1 MELFSAIKKNATT
14 PGGGGQ
20 SNLMFSFFLFCWTGE
35 MAPVGCGV
43 DRGSRNFFPLSSSA
57 AAAAAAAAASFTYNR
72 VGWIL
77 LCIKKPSSAAS
88 RVLRP
93 LLLWV
98 KGTPDC
104 FLSDRSGRA
113 GSPELLSSELSVRQI
128 RGRAKSISTLGN
140 RSGRSL
146 VTTLDPPGR
155 ARLPK
160 STGIFPRRSKIE
172 SNFKLLPPPPPPTRR
187 PCPSLGCISLK
198 K

>member
-1 MELFSAIKKNATT
+1 MEEFAPGQKRGTCCTKHRRFTWDLRRSCPPRLDGSMELFSAIKKNATT

-113 GSPELLSSELSVRQI
+113 GSPELLSSELSV
-128 RGRAKSISTLGN
+128 
-140 RSGRSL
+140 
-146 VTTLDPPGR
+146 
-155 ARLPK
+155 
-160 STGIFPRRSKIE
+160 
-172 SNFKLLPPPPPPTRR
+172 
-187 PCPSLGCISLK
+187 CPSN
-198 K
+198 

>member
-104 FLSDRSGRA
+104 FNSVRSVRA
-113 GSPELLSSELSVRQI
+113 GGFTRAPLLRTVCLSV
-128 RGRAKSISTLGN
+128 KLGAARN
-140 RSGRSL
+140 RSPRSETDRVDL
-146 VTTLDPPGR
+146 
-155 ARLPK
+155 
-160 STGIFPRRSKIE
+160 
-172 SNFKLLPPPPPPTRR
+172 
-187 PCPSLGCISLK
+187 
-198 K
+198 